1 MAIASPRIVKSCPP
15 YGVDMPPDNQLLAN
29 TFNEENAQRVLEVDS
44 LTWLSL
50 EDLYEAAD
58 EVGIGRGGNLCTY
71 CFGGVHGLDL

>member
-58 EVGIGRGGNLCTY
+58 EVGIGRGNLCTY